1 MSKYFWK
8 VERKT
13 GYCKIFKR
21 EKQKDGSWK
30 QIYCRSLGKA
40 EAHHLKLLRIEDNER
55 AREDLKKMA
64 MQQQQNEI

>member
-1 MSKYFWK
+1 MSLYFWK

-21 EKQKDGSWK
+21 EKQADGSWK

-40 EAHHLKLLRIEDNER
+40 ETHHKKLLE
-55 AREDLKKMA
+55 M
-64 MQQQQNEI
+64 EIWSQHQIMGDQTKEKP